1 LFLCAAKKYG
11 CTQRSETG
19 RVKTVAQSRAAVVP
33 YQDLLR
39 LHLDERAS
47 RLIGAIGKRKRNGR
61 TYLYETFRIGTV
73 MVSRYLGDAKPG
85 RRAPG
90 PR

>member
-1 LFLCAAKKYG
+1 M
-11 CTQRSETG
+11 EI
-19 RVKTVAQSRAAVVP
+19 VAQSHAAIVA
-33 YQDLLR
+33 YQGRLR

-47 RLIGAIGKRKRNGR
+47 RLIGAIGKPKRNGR
-61 TYLYETFRIGTV
+61 TYLYETCRIGTV
-73 MVSRYLGDAKPG
+73 MVSRYLGDAKPE